1 MNLEAPHSFDG
12 RKVGSPWSCDTKKYG
27 INCQDS
33 MIFSYEQEERERE
46 NSFLKCSDWL
56 KLIQSFFWNV
66 LSLEPWKFLG
76 TFRQVNIKRGEEGVE
91 AFRIK
96 GEWQHL
102 SAFAQKS
109 ILLQYIKWLQSYGK
123 TYKLW
128 YTIDLLVILR
138 IGSQILFASVLS
150 TNLAHWCGSEAC
162 LKSYP
167 DDIGA
172 RNSLRK
178 KTRALWEL
186 CPPPG
191 KKTLDIDI
199 DTDGLDLRTECPRTK
214 TQIWDHFRSFDNDPF
229 WGGSKVLSHCMVW
242 RNADRMPQNHH
253 MQWFWDLVRV
263 LTTSFKG
270 CLSELMTLRWTW
282 SL

>member
-1 MNLEAPHSFDG
+1 MNLEAPHAFDG

-33 MIFSYEQEERERE
+33 MIFSYERERE

-76 TFRQVNIKRGEEGVE
+76 TFRQVNIKRGEKGVE

-128 YTIDLLVILR
+128 YTIDLLVILELAAR
-138 IGSQILFASVLS
+138 SYLPVFCQLTCLRHFHVPNLLGSLMWIGGMLEVLS
-150 TNLAHWCGSEAC
+150 WWHWRAQQPTEKDTGS
-162 LKSYP
+162 L
-167 DDIGA
+167 GA
-172 RNSLRK
+172 MSSTRK
-178 KTRALWEL
+178 EDSRH
-186 CPPPG
+186 
-191 KKTLDIDI
+191 
-199 DTDGLDLRTECPRTK
+199 RQHR
-214 TQIWDHFRSFDNDPF
+214 H
-229 WGGSKVLSHCMVW
+229 
-242 RNADRMPQNHH
+242 
-253 MQWFWDLVRV
+253 
-263 LTTSFKG
+263 
-270 CLSELMTLRWTW
+270 
-282 SL
+282 

>member
-1 MNLEAPHSFDG
+1 MLVYMSGTLPRVPNFSLWFEVNLWDFQDESGSPSQFDS

-33 MIFSYEQEERERE
+33 MMFSYEQEERERE

-109 ILLQYIKWLQSYGK
+109 ILLQYIKWLQIYE
-123 TYKLW
+123 
-128 YTIDLLVILR
+128 INI
-138 IGSQILFASVLS
+138 
-150 TNLAHWCGSEAC
+150 
-162 LKSYP
+162 
-167 DDIGA
+167 
-172 RNSLRK
+172 
-178 KTRALWEL
+178 
-186 CPPPG
+186 
-191 KKTLDIDI
+191 
-199 DTDGLDLRTECPRTK
+199 
-214 TQIWDHFRSFDNDPF
+214 
-229 WGGSKVLSHCMVW
+229 
-242 RNADRMPQNHH
+242 
-253 MQWFWDLVRV
+253 
-263 LTTSFKG
+263 
-270 CLSELMTLRWTW
+270 
-282 SL
+282 

>member
-1 MNLEAPHSFDG
+1 MTIYLRWLGETSQNVIKPRGKSWKQGRFEVNLWDFKDES
-12 RKVGSPWSCDTKKYG
+12 GSPSQFWRPESGKSLKLW
-27 INCQDS
+27 
-33 MIFSYEQEERERE
+33 YEKIRDKLPGFYDFLIWERERTV
-46 NSFLKCSDWL
+46 S
-56 KLIQSFFWNV
+56 WNV
-66 LSLEPWKFLG
+66 QIDLNWSNLFFETFLSLEPWKFLG

-109 ILLQYIKWLQSYGK
+109 ILLQCIKWLQSYGK
-123 TYKLW
+123 TYRLW

-191 KKTLDIDI
+191 KKTLDIDS
-199 DTDGLDLRTECPRTK
+199 TSTL
-214 TQIWDHFRSFDNDPF
+214 
-229 WGGSKVLSHCMVW
+229 MVW
-242 RNADRMPQNHH
+242 LGLKNRVPQKK
-253 MQWFWDLVRV
+253 
-263 LTTSFKG
+263 TTNLG
-270 CLSELMTLRWTW
+270 PL
-282 SL
+282 